1 MELIPNL
8 TTTLFQI
15 VNFLVLTYLLYRF
28 LFKPMMRQVKERAA
42 EKQQLLQEM
51 REDQAEAADLREE
64 LESRLQHAEEEA
76 AEIINDAEERAE
88 QERSALIEEAQ
99 SEVERILA
107 EAQVDAYRLRHQ
119 AVDAFHDE
127 LVQAIVDVSSL
138 VIGQV
143 APEDLQDDLI
153 SKLNDRIW
161 ELGRSEMER
170 VDELR
175 RALGD
180 RTPTVVVHSATELS
194 PEQQGQLMRT
204 FSALADRNVNL
215 DLNVDPSLG
224 LGLRV
229 RIGDLMLDNTIAGQL
244 DEIRDEVS
252 ASLADQVI
260 RAEAVEELEEKMTR
274 G

>member
-15 VNFLVLTYLLYRF
+15 INFLVLIYLLYRF
-28 LFKPMMRQVKERAA
+28 LFKPMMQQAKERAA
-42 EKQQLLQEM
+42 KKEQLLQQM
-51 REDQAEAADLREE
+51 REDQEEATKLRDE
-64 LESRLQHAEEEA
+64 LESRLRNAEEEA
-76 AEIINDAEERAE
+76 TEIINEAEERAE
-88 QERSALIEEAQ
+88 RERMALIEEAQ

-127 LVQAIVDVSSL
+127 LVQAIVDVSGL

-143 APEDLQDDLI
+143 APEELQDELI
-153 SKLNDRIW
+153 SKLNNRIW

-175 RALGD
+175 RALGE
-180 RTPTVVVHSATELS
+180 RTPSVVVHSASELS

-215 DLNVDPSLG
+215 DLKIDPSLG
-224 LGLRV
+224 LGMRA
-229 RIGDLMLDNTIAGQL
+229 RIGDLVVDNTIAGQL

>member
-8 TTTLFQI
+8 TTTLFEI

-28 LFKPMMRQVKERAA
+28 LFKPMMRRVKERAA
-42 EKQQLLQEM
+42 EKEQLLRQM
-51 REDQAEAADLREE
+51 QRDHDEAARLRGK
-64 LESRLQHAEEEA
+64 LEFRLQNVEEEA
-76 AEIINDAEERAE
+76 AEIINEAEAHAE
-88 QERSALIEEAQ
+88 QERAALIEEAQ

-143 APEDLQDDLI
+143 APEELQDELI
-153 SKLNDRIW
+153 SKLNNRIW

-175 RALGD
+175 RTLGA
-180 RTPTVVVHSATELS
+180 RTPTVVVHSASELS

-229 RIGDLMLDNTIAGQL
+229 RIGDLMVDNTIAGQL
-244 DEIRDEVS
+244 DEIRAEVS

>member
-119 AVDAFHDE
+119 AVDVFHDE

-229 RIGDLMLDNTIAGQL
+229 RVGDLMLDNTIAGQL

>member
-28 LFKPMMRQVKERAA
+28 LFKPMMHQVKERAA
-42 EKQQLLQEM
+42 EKEQLLRQM
-51 REDQAEAADLREE
+51 RRDQDEAARLRDK
-64 LESRLQHAEEEA
+64 LESRLQNAEEEA
-76 AEIINDAEERAE
+76 AEIINQAEERAE
-88 QERSALIEEAQ
+88 KERTALIEEAQ

-143 APEDLQDDLI
+143 APGELQTELV
-153 SKLNDRIW
+153 SALNNRIW
-161 ELGRSEMER
+161 KLGRSEMER

-175 RALGD
+175 RALED

-215 DLNVDPSLG
+215 DLNIDPSLG

-229 RIGDLMLDNTIAGQL
+229 RIGDLMVDNTIAGQL

-252 ASLADQVI
+252 ESLIDHVI
-260 RAEAVEELEEKMTR
+260 RAEAVEALEEKMTHE
-274 G
+274 